1 MEKAAHPR
9 SGYAVTGIYLYDAGG
24 FD

>member
-1 MEKAAHPR
+1 MEKAAYPK

>member
-1 MEKAAHPR
+1 MKKAAHPK

>member
-1 MEKAAHPR
+1 MEKAAHPK

>member
-1 MEKAAHPR
+1 MEKAAHPK

-24 FD
+24 FN

>member
-1 MEKAAHPR
+1 MEKPAHPK